1 ALCAFALLQQSLP
14 CSHLCSLSPVR
25 SVLSPPKAKK
35 RRNATSSL
43 RSVCSA
49 GLLESNSLLCR
60 SILVFLWPLQFQFQ
74 QATGCEIRVG
84 ELFNFLQPK
93 FRFAPPTM
101 TKIDALKPSAVKKKS
116 NMKRLGGGSGGLSL
130 ETFASIKSTTNNYNP
145 AIIKKKREFYKNAK
159 YVGKFKKQM
168 KQENRQ
174 TNPTPAV
181 MEDGNDTGEGHAV
194 VEKSEKTHD
203 GSATGEGSRIVKSD
217 GNKKKNK
224 DKKNPYSLKQVY
236 DWKREE
242 TEKANMERDA
252 IRKAKEVERARAE
265 AKRKAAKER
274 MLKKTRHGQPVMK
287 YRIEHLLQSLEGSK
301 S

>member
-1 ALCAFALLQQSLP
+1 
-14 CSHLCSLSPVR
+14 
-25 SVLSPPKAKK
+25 
-35 RRNATSSL
+35 
-43 RSVCSA
+43 
-49 GLLESNSLLCR
+49 
-60 SILVFLWPLQFQFQ
+60 
-74 QATGCEIRVG
+74 
-84 ELFNFLQPK
+84 
-93 FRFAPPTM
+93 M
-101 TKIDALKPSAVKKKS
+101 TKFDALKPSAVKKKKN

-181 MEDGNDTGEGHAV
+181 METKDGNDTGEGHAV